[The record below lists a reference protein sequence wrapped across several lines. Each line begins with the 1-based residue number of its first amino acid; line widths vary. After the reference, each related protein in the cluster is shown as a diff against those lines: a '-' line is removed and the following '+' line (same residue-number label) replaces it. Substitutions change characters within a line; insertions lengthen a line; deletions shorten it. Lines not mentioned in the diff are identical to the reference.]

1 METCRISFLEK
12 SNISEASRIL
22 SEAMLEVPNH
32 IAIFQGHGEKERE
45 IIEKMFFELLSDL
58 PGITF
63 LAWINKQ
70 IVGVMRMKSCNGSK
84 VSRTH
89 LKNRILVQD
98 RGGAEFQTGGILWPK
113 NIFEMG
119 SNEHAQTEEVNN
131 LDWRKSHWHNEWA
144 RRDPLN
150 QHWHLGP
157 VGVLPSHQGK
167 GIGTKLLSL
176 FCKEVDACLAPAY
189 LETDTDKNVRF
200 YERFGFQVVAETEI
214 FDVKNYFMWREQN
227 GYPDC

>member
-1 METCRISFLEK
+1 METNRISFLEK
-12 SNISEASRIL
+12 SNISEASRVL
-22 SEAMLEVPNH
+22 SEAMLKNPNH
-32 IAIFQGHGEKERE
+32 LAIFQGHGEKERE
-45 IIEKMFFELLSDL
+45 IIEKIFFELLSDL

-70 IVGVMRMKSCNGSK
+70 IVGVMRMKSCSGSK
-84 VSRTH
+84 VT
-89 LKNRILVQD
+89 
-98 RGGAEFQTGGILWPK
+98 
-113 NIFEMG
+113 
-119 SNEHAQTEEVNN
+119 NEHAQTEELNN
-131 LDWRKSHWHNEWA
+131 LDWRKSYWLNEWA

-167 GIGTKLLSL
+167 GIGTKLLGR

-200 YERFGFQVVAETEI
+200 YGRFGFQVVKETEI
-214 FDVKNYFMWREQN
+214 FDVKNSYMWRN
-227 GYPDC
+227 PVT